1 MRYYYFLTSTALIFY
16 GILGLAQASVKS
28 APIAEIEAEM
38 PIYYRIYNYN
48 EGDDITIL
56 KKDLDNLALSS
67 SKSDKFDSGPYKRST
82 LHRAIEHME
91 PELVEWLIDN
101 NANVFHSADPTSG
114 VYMSP
119 KKATSKLAHLVGH
132 LEDYYHE
139 GVKDK
144 VKAILTLLK
153 GKTTLNIASYPVRT
167 EEFKELRNDWNTSLA
182 PKDQYDPDVF
192 AEALSSFD
200 DDSKSN
206 LGSAS
211 GKSGSN

>member
-1 MRYYYFLTSTALIFY
+1 MRYYNFLTSTALIFY
-16 GILGLAQASVKS
+16 GILGLDQASGNS
-28 APIAEIEAEM
+28 APIVEIEAEM
-38 PIYYRIYNYN
+38 PIYYKIYNYY
-48 EGDDITIL
+48 EGDDITSL
-56 KKDLDNLALSS
+56 KNDLDKLALSGS
-67 SKSDKFDSGPYKRST
+67 ELNSGPYKRSP

-91 PELVEWLIDN
+91 PELVKWLIDN

-144 VKAILTLLK
+144 VKSILTLLK
-153 GKTTLNIASYPVRT
+153 ENTTLNIASYPVRT
-167 EEFKELRNDWNTSLA
+167 EEFKELRKEWNDNLPA
-182 PKDQYDPDVF
+182 DQYDPNIFV
-192 AEALSSFD
+192 EALSSFD

>member
-1 MRYYYFLTSTALIFY
+1 MRYYNFLICTALIFY

-28 APIAEIEAEM
+28 APIAEIEVEM
-38 PIYYRIYNYN
+38 PIYYKIYNYK
-48 EGDDITIL
+48 EGDDITDL
-56 KKDLDNLALSS
+56 KNDLDKLPSS
-67 SKSDKFDSGPYKRST
+67 GGELNSGPYKRSP

-91 PELVEWLIDN
+91 PKLVEWLIIKG
-101 NANVFHSADPTSG
+101 ANVFHSADPTSG

-144 VKAILTLLK
+144 VKAILTLLNDK
-153 GKTTLNIASYPVRT
+153 KLNIASYPVRT
-167 EEFKELRNDWNTSLA
+167 DGFKELRKEWNDSL
-182 PKDQYDPDVF
+182 PTDKYDPHDF
-192 AEALSSFD
+192 AEAVSSFD